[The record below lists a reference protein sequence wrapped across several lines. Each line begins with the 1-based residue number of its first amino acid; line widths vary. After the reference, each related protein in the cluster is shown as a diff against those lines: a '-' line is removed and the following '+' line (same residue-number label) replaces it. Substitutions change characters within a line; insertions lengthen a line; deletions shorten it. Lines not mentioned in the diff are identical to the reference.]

1 MEIEY
6 IRQILVEELSKLKE
20 GKFVR
25 LSELECSDKILDELL
40 FDYNKYNYNNEVY
53 KKFSIF
59 IEDIL
64 DKIDFKG
71 ISFDNFKCSGYDF
84 SGLKGISINPQKNI

>member
-6 IRQILVEELSKLKE
+6 ITQILVEELSKLKK
-20 GKFVR
+20 GQTVR
-25 LSELECSDKILDELL
+25 LSELGYSDEILDKLL
-40 FDYNKYNYNNEVY
+40 FDYYKYNYNNEVY

-84 SGLKGISINPQKNI
+84 SG